1 MTEPAE
7 SRGEG
12 REIAPKTNVLARAV
26 EDGVVLVDLETNR
39 IYELNRTAGRTWTLL
54 GEGLSLDEI
63 EARVAEE
70 FSVDR
75 ETVKAELE
83 ALVEELLDQQL
94 LVRSE

>member
-12 REIAPKTNVLARAV
+12 REIAPKANVLARAV

-54 GEGLSLDEI
+54 AEGLSLDEI
-63 EARVAEE
+63 ETRVAEE

-75 ETVKAELE
+75 QTVRAEME

-94 LVRSE
+94 LVRRE